1 MEELIELRYQILQ
14 KISQQRQRIGGRRL
28 PRIREPIRECTHWD
42 YFLEEMK
49 WLATDFIEDR
59 KHKQSLAY
67 IITTEIRRSKIR
79 TQKKEGKLGLKCREQ
94 ANKLSDM
101 VLKYFFSVDD
111 GYRLKQKEKP
121 HTEKIWRVSEV
132 IKSAPTLNIILENS
146 TKMKTTKI
154 DTTKSIHKY
163 TLNMIHNFGYSRIE
177 KFDDFREPS
186 TPETNTVDNDVEN
199 FENFSNFQLFY
210 DVDPTEKDL
219 NSQLEELH
227 LEDLDIYRPLTVDN
241 FEFRDVTYEE
251 ALFEEELFELVPDS
265 EEYMLW
271 ENTKKCL
278 EGKDTEVFHTPDLS
292 NTSKKDWKIFED
304 MILEQ
309 SVCEFGGNWEFIS
322 DLLSTNSLC
331 TFNYVTPEEC
341 FHRWVC
347 IQKRKGRTISQNFR
361 PVQVFQNEY
370 PPVQYIPSSFSNSK
384 RKHARLVVT
393 PKLYPDI
400 LQDTPHNVFGFYL
413 KHNTRPESNLY
424 FSNYKDIHSRFYA
437 ENQVPVF
444 NGALKNHNSASKEK
458 GQVQELIDNE
468 EENHL
473 NVLDLL
479 EMTKSD
485 NDGVANPGSVNGKAA
500 KSSTGQA
507 VAKKGKSTGD
517 R

>member
-67 IITTEIRRSKIR
+67 IITTEIRQSKIR
-79 TQKKEGKLGLKCREQ
+79 DDKKEAKKELKCREQ
-94 ANKLSDM
+94 AKKLSEM

-111 GYRLKQKEKP
+111 GYRFNEKEQP
-121 HTEKIWRVSEV
+121 TTEKIWRVV
-132 IKSAPTLNIILENS
+132 DVVKSPPAVNIILENS
-146 TKMKTTKI
+146 KNKKIPKI
-154 DTTKSIHKY
+154 DTTKTIHKY
-163 TLNMIHNFGYSRIE
+163 TLSMIHNFGYSPIE
-177 KFDDFREPS
+177 KIDDFREPS
-186 TPETNTVDNDVEN
+186 TPDTNTVDNDIEALEN
-199 FENFSNFQLFY
+199 LANFQLFY

-227 LEDLDIYRPLTVDN
+227 LEDLDVYRPLTVDN
-241 FEFRDVTYEE
+241 IEFRDVTYEE

-278 EGKDTEVFHTPDLS
+278 EGKDMEMYHVS
-292 NTSKKDWKIFED
+292 EINGICKRDWKIFED

-322 DLLSTNSLC
+322 DLLSTNPLC

-341 FHRWVC
+341 FNRWVC
-347 IQKRKGRTISQNFR
+347 LQKRKGRAITQNFR

-413 KHNTRPESNLY
+413 KHNTRPEANLY
-424 FSNYKDIHSRFYA
+424 FSNYKNIHSRFYA
-437 ENQVPVF
+437 ESPAQVF
-444 NGALKNHNSASKEK
+444 NGALRNHTGGSKEK
-458 GQVQELIDNE
+458 VQELIDKE
-468 EENHL
+468 EENNL
-473 NVLDLL
+473 TVLDLL
-479 EMTKSD
+479 EVTKAENDGAANSGPANGKGTKSS
-485 NDGVANPGSVNGKAA
+485 G
-500 KSSTGQA
+500 GQA
-507 VAKKGKSTGD
+507 VVKKTKAP
-517 R
+517 